1 MTMVLL
7 KDLLDYAQLK
17 NGHFSIIKEY
27 FDLTKTIQQVLV
39 TNRRTAE
46 SKKIALQGPVF
57 VKQEEKLFF
66 SNLYG
71 DSRRYFQILVN
82 FVNNAIKFTLQNGT
96 VSVILQLIDTKII
109 QDSNSDPVTPI
120 FSKKKEGIVD
130 SFGDGVF

>member
-17 NGHFSIIKEY
+17 NGRFSIIKEY
-27 FDLTKTIQQVLV
+27 FDLTKTISQVLV

-46 SKKIALQGPVF
+46 SKKITLQGPVF
-57 VKQEEKLFF
+57 VKKEEKLFF

-96 VSVILQLIDTKII
+96 VSVILQLIDT
-109 QDSNSDPVTPI
+109 
-120 FSKKKEGIVD
+120 
-130 SFGDGVF
+130 